1 MLLKGLLFFNLLYTV
16 NEIHFKFLSTGIPA
30 VAPVNLLFLLILWA
44 ISKSAKPETLGPE
57 VSGIL
62 RKPLFIWYGM
72 ITLGL
77 VISELRSFDY
87 FLEDVTY
94 YKNALFYPLYYLL
107 YLRCRQDEKTT
118 RWLIIWIMVIAA
130 VAGLEGLREGLDY
143 GFGRFRAEKRASGPF
158 GVDWHEANRA
168 GVFYAMFM
176 PMFISLVLFLRKRIL
191 WRLAAVGGCILLAGG
206 LIATYSRQA
215 YLMVVLALG
224 LLLVRKNIL
233 IAALVGVMAGTLVSL
248 LPDAAT
254 QRVEET
260 QQDNK
265 AHGDVDTS
273 TASRWEIWQAG
284 MGMVKDHPLGA
295 GLHKFSHEIGNY
307 SSQYKGFDAHNFY
320 VLTLCENGPQCLLAF
335 LFVIY
340 ALFRVA
346 AFVRTNLPRDD
357 PEARALSYGFTI
369 TTLCV
374 AMGGL
379 YGSPTFDGAVMGPY
393 WALCGLMERYTHLLM
408 ARAKVGVSADPRPT
422 AEPSLVA
429 RFPLAAH
436 ILPGRARP

>member
-16 NEIHFKFLSTGIPA
+16 NELHFRFLSTGIPA
-30 VAPVNLLFLLILWA
+30 VAPVNILFLLILWA
-44 ISKSAKPETLGPE
+44 MKDKPEALGPE
-57 VSGIL
+57 VDGIL

-77 VISELRSFDY
+77 VIGELRSFDH

-94 YKNALFYPLYYLL
+94 FKNALFYPLYYLL

-158 GVDWHEANRA
+158 GADWREANRA

-176 PMFISLVLFLRKRIL
+176 PMFISLALFLRKRLL

-206 LIATYSRQA
+206 IISTYSRQA
-215 YLMVVLALG
+215 YLIVVLALA
-224 LLLVRKNIL
+224 LLLIRKSVL
-233 IAALVGVMAGTLVSL
+233 LAALVAVMAGTLVSF

-260 QQDNK
+260 SQENNK
-265 AHGDVDTS
+265 AHNDVDTS

-284 MGMVKDHPLGA
+284 MGIVKDHPLGA
-295 GLHKFSHEIGNY
+295 GIHKFSREIGNY
-307 SSQYKGFDAHNFY
+307 TSQYKGYDAHNFY

-340 ALFRVA
+340 TLFRVA
-346 AFVRTNLPRDD
+346 AFVRNELPRDD
-357 PEARALSYGFTI
+357 PEARALGYGFTV
-369 TTLCV
+369 TTLCMAV
-374 AMGGL
+374 GGL

-393 WALCGLMERYTHLLM
+393 WALCGLLERYTHLRVAS
-408 ARAKVGVSADPRPT
+408 ARGGVSGAQPPP
-422 AEPSLVA
+422 APSLVE

-436 ILPGRARP
+436 ILPGKARL